1 MVVVLVSV
9 VIVVVVVVLVVVVV
23 VVVMIQAAVV
33 VVANFWSG
41 LLNINWGQYKLRAS
55 ADKYESGAR
64 RGALD
69 REPGLAPRSKQRL
82 GGPWN
87 TKTSNKC
94 GILQL

>member
-1 MVVVLVSV
+1 MVVVLVLV

-33 VVANFWSG
+33 IVANFWPG
-41 LLNINWGQYKLRAS
+41 LLNINWGQYKLGAS

-64 RGALD
+64 RGALG

-82 GGPWN
+82 RGPWN
-87 TKTSNKC
+87 TKNSNKC
-94 GILQL
+94 GILQH